1 MNNTIQPVCG
11 NFLFLRGPYV
21 QCRQQVDLWEHTS
34 NLCADITE
42 KSNSA
47 GSRGPFQRS
56 QNAKL
61 YLRTKATWVRSTQ
74 ATNLK
79 SCHCICSFVFIPL
92 PAHTSLFSLTVAP
105 PPPHSVNTAN
115 SGGACG
121 HIFQAQQKLAVR
133 LNKRLIKNS
142 LSLSKMFYSTRIM
155 QMGRFGK

>member
-21 QCRQQVDLWEHTS
+21 QRRQQVDLWEHTS

-47 GSRGPFQRS
+47 GSRGLFQRS

-61 YLRTKATWVRSTQ
+61 YLRTKATWVKAAQ

-79 SCHCICSFVFIPL
+79 SCHCICSFVSSRFLPIP
-92 PAHTSLFSLTVAP
+92 LFSLWLLP
-105 PPPHSVNTAN
+105 LPNTL
-115 SGGACG
+115 S
-121 HIFQAQQKLAVR
+121 IQQTTEPFFSSSTETCSWK
-133 LNKRLIKNS
+133 KRFIKNS
-142 LSLSKMFYSTRIM
+142 IKKTHKICTRIM
-155 QMGRFGK
+155 QMDRFGK